1 MRPPPIPISR
11 LLAVVCLLLGL
22 VVSPQVCGQNVAL
35 ESDVVLRSVGLPW
48 GDEVLFECPS
58 DWPIALII
66 AEGSR
71 YPVPTVEMKPD
82 RDSLV
87 LVSITPYAALGER
100 LSDDEIRSTV
110 YGFGTRWL
118 PRAVESEIILHEL
131 SGKYGSGYYF
141 SITDSAPNPD
151 DPDDYEFLNQGLADI
166 GYAVILFSILS
177 DIKDSEAV
185 NQAFEALRSIQYV
198 NRKDVKSIET

>member
-35 ESDVVLRSVGLPW
+35 ESDVVLRSVELPW

-58 DWPIALII
+58 DWRIALTI
-66 AEGSR
+66 R
-71 YPVPTVEMKPD
+71 DDPFPMPTIEMKPD

-87 LVSITPYAALGER
+87 LATIFLYAILGER
-100 LSDDEIRSTV
+100 LTDDEMRGEV
-110 YGFGTRWL
+110 YKMGAEFL
-118 PRAVESEIILHEL
+118 PQAVEPEIILHEL
-131 SGKYGSGYYF
+131 SGEYVSGYYYCL
-141 SITDSAPNPD
+141 TDSAPVPD
-151 DPDDYEFLNQGLADI
+151 DPNDYNYLYQGMADI
-166 GYAVILFSILS
+166 GYALIMFSVLS

-198 NRKDVKSIET
+198 DRKDVKSIET